1 VDPYLPI
8 EDHGIIGDLHT
19 VALVGVDG
27 TIDWCCLPRFDAP
40 AVFGALLDRTR
51 GGEVALRARGTV
63 RHRQLYLP
71 DSNVLM
77 TRYLGEHSVGE
88 VVDFMVPHGSG
99 LNESSADHVIV
110 RRVQAVR
117 GRVHFELRVR
127 PGFDFARA
135 PHEVHVVDGVG
146 AVFESSSGRLVL
158 RATVPL
164 EAAGEAAVA
173 SFTLDEGDCAD
184 FLFNWGGRVHPVRP
198 GEAEG
203 LFAATMRYWQSW
215 LRGSRYTGRWREMVE
230 RSALCLKLL
239 VHQPTGAL
247 VAAPTTS
254 LPESLGA
261 GRNWDYRFTWVR
273 DAAFTLYAL
282 MSLGVSDEAA
292 GFMDWLEARCRETP
306 SGQGLQILYGI
317 DGRHEVPE
325 EVLDHL
331 EGYRGSRPVRVGNDA
346 ARQCQLDIYGELMD
360 SVYLYN
366 KYGSPISWELWSAL
380 TRQLEWLAEHWQ
392 EPDDGLWEVRGG
404 RERFTY
410 SAVMTWVAFERAQRL
425 ARQRGLPAPVIRWRD
440 VGNEAYQQ
448 VQEHGW
454 SEDRGSYVQAFG
466 SSRLDAALLVLPLV
480 KFTGPTDPRFLATLD
495 RIGEELVSDSLV
507 QRYEADGW
515 DGLDGKE
522 GSFSLCSFWYV
533 EALTRAGRLTESR
546 LTFEK
551 MLTYANHVGLYAEQI
566 GPAGEALGN
575 FPQAFTHLALI
586 SAAVNLDR
594 ALRGERRIN
603 TAD

>member
-1 VDPYLPI
+1 MDRYLPI
-8 EDHGIIGDLHT
+8 EEHGVIGDLHT

-40 AVFGALLDRTR
+40 AVFGSLLDAQR
-51 GGEVALRARGTV
+51 GGSMAIRARGAV

-77 TRYLGEHSVGE
+77 TRYLGEKSVGE
-88 VVDFMVPHGSG
+88 VVDFMVPHGAG
-99 LNESSADHVIV
+99 LNESSVDHVIV

-117 GRVHFELRVR
+117 GRVAFSMRCEPAFDYARVR
-127 PGFDFARA
+127 
-135 PHEVHVVDGVG
+135 HTVTLVDGVG
-146 AVFESSSGRLVL
+146 AVFESPAGRLLL
-158 RATVPL
+158 RATVPVSVD
-164 EAAGEAAVA
+164 GDAAVA
-173 SFTLDEGDCAD
+173 SFTLDEGERAEV
-184 FLFNWGGRVHPVRP
+184 LLTWGGRVRPVRP
-198 GEAEG
+198 GEAED
-203 LFAATMRYWQSW
+203 LFTATMRYWQSW
-215 LRGSRYTGRWREMVE
+215 LRTSRYTGRWREMVE

-254 LPESLGA
+254 LPETLG
-261 GRNWDYRFTWVR
+261 GNRNWDYRFTWVR

-282 MSLGVSDEAA
+282 MSLGFTEEAA
-292 GFMDWLEARCRETP
+292 GFMDWLEARCRDTP
-306 SGQGLQILYGI
+306 IGQGLQVLYGI
-317 DGRHEVPE
+317 DGRSEVPE
-325 EVLDHL
+325 TVLDHL
-331 EGYRGSRPVRVGNDA
+331 DGYRGSRPVRVGNDA
-346 ARQCQLDIYGELMD
+346 AGQRQLDIYGELMD
-360 SVYLYN
+360 SVYLFN
-366 KYGSPISWELWSAL
+366 KYGSPISWELWTAL
-380 TRQLEWLAEHWQ
+380 SRQLEWLAEHWE

-404 RERFTY
+404 QERFTY

-440 VGNEAYQQ
+440 VGDRAYQQ

-454 SEDRGSYVQAFG
+454 SEQRGAYVQSFG

-480 KFTGPTDPRFLATLD
+480 KFTGPTDPRFLSTLD
-495 RIGEELVSDSLV
+495 RIGEELVQDSLV
-507 QRYEADGW
+507 QRYESDGW
-515 DGLDGKE
+515 DGLDGRE

-533 EALTRAGRLTESR
+533 EALTRAGRLAESR

-551 MLTYANHVGLYAEQI
+551 MLTYANHVGLYAEEI

-594 ALRGERRIN
+594 ALRGERRVN

>member
-1 VDPYLPI
+1 VDRYLPI
-8 EDHGIIGDLHT
+8 EEHGVIGDLHT

-40 AVFGALLDRTR
+40 AVFGALLDKDK
-51 GGEVALRARGTV
+51 GGELSLRARGTV

-77 TRYLGEHSVGE
+77 TRYLGERSVGE
-88 VVDFMVPHGSG
+88 VVDFMVPHGAG
-99 LNESSADHVIV
+99 LNESSADHLIV

-117 GRVHFELRVR
+117 GRVQFDLRCR
-127 PGFDFARA
+127 PAFDFARA
-135 PHEVHVVDGVG
+135 PHTIHLVEGVG
-146 AVFESSSGRLVL
+146 AVFESPSGRLVL
-158 RATVPL
+158 RSTAPL
-164 EAAGEAAVA
+164 SIDGDAAVA
-173 SFTLDEGDCAD
+173 SFDLDEGERVE
-184 FLFNWGGRVHPVRP
+184 LLLNWGGRVRPVHR
-198 GEAEG
+198 GEAED

-239 VHQPTGAL
+239 VHQPSGAL

-254 LPESLGA
+254 LPEALGA
-261 GRNWDYRFTWVR
+261 DRNWDYRFTWVR

-282 MSLGVSDEAA
+282 MSLGFTEEAA
-292 GFMDWLEARCRETP
+292 GFMEWLEARCRETP
-306 SGQGLQILYGI
+306 MGEGLQILYGI
-317 DGRHEVPE
+317 DGRREVPE
-325 EVLDHL
+325 LVLDHL
-331 EGYRGSRPVRVGNDA
+331 DGYRGSRPVRVGNDA
-346 ARQCQLDIYGELMD
+346 AMQRQLDIYGELMD
-360 SVYLYN
+360 SVYLFN
-366 KYGSPISWELWSAL
+366 KYGSPISWELWTAL
-380 TRQLEWLAEHWQ
+380 SRQLDWLANHWEQ
-392 EPDDGLWEVRGG
+392 PDDGLWEVRGG

-440 VGNEAYQQ
+440 VGDRAYEQ

-454 SEDRGSYVQAFG
+454 SEERGAYVQSFG
-466 SSRLDAALLVLPLV
+466 SKRLDASLLVLPLV
-480 KFTGPTDPRFLATLD
+480 KFTGPKDPRFLATLD
-495 RIGEELVSDSLV
+495 RIGEELVQDSLV

-515 DGLDGKE
+515 DGLGGKE

-533 EALTRAGRLTESR
+533 EALTRAGRLAESR

-551 MLTYANHVGLYAEQI
+551 MLTYANHVGLYAEEI

-594 ALRGERRIN
+594 ALRGEQRIN

>member
-1 VDPYLPI
+1 
-8 EDHGIIGDLHT
+8 
-19 VALVGVDG
+19 
-27 TIDWCCLPRFDAP
+27 
-40 AVFGALLDRTR
+40 
-51 GGEVALRARGTV
+51 
-63 RHRQLYLP
+63 
-71 DSNVLM
+71 
-77 TRYLGEHSVGE
+77 
-88 VVDFMVPHGSG
+88 
-99 LNESSADHVIV
+99 
-110 RRVQAVR
+110 
-117 GRVHFELRVR
+117 
-127 PGFDFARA
+127 
-135 PHEVHVVDGVG
+135 
-146 AVFESSSGRLVL
+146 
-158 RATVPL
+158 
-164 EAAGEAAVA
+164 
-173 SFTLDEGDCAD
+173 
-184 FLFNWGGRVHPVRP
+184 
-198 GEAEG
+198 
-203 LFAATMRYWQSW
+203 
-215 LRGSRYTGRWREMVE
+215 MVE

-254 LPESLGA
+254 LPEALGA

-282 MSLGVSDEAA
+282 MSLGFTEEAG

-306 SGQGLQILYGI
+306 PGHGLQILYGI
-317 DGRHEVPE
+317 DGRREIPEV
-325 EVLDHL
+325 VLDHL

-392 EPDDGLWEVRGG
+392 EHDDGLWEVRGG

-440 VGNEAYQQ
+440 VGNEAYRQ

-454 SEDRGSYVQAFG
+454 SEDRGAYVQSFG

-480 KFTGPTDPRFLATLD
+480 KFTGPTDPRFLSTLD
-495 RIGEELVSDSLV
+495 RIGDELVTDSLV
-507 QRYEADGW
+507 SRYEADGW
-515 DGLDGKE
+515 DGLDGRE

-551 MLTYANHVGLYAEQI
+551 MLTYANHVGLYAEEI
-566 GPAGEALGN
+566 GAAGEALGN

>member
-1 VDPYLPI
+1 VDGYLPI
-8 EDHGIIGDLHT
+8 EEHGIIGDLHT

-40 AVFGALLDRTR
+40 AVFGALLDAGR
-51 GGEVALRARGTV
+51 GGEFRLGARGV
-63 RHRQLYLP
+63 ERHRQLYLP

-77 TRYLGEHSVGE
+77 TRYLGEESVGE
-88 VVDFMVPHGSG
+88 VVDFMVPHGAG
-99 LNESSADHVIV
+99 LNESSADHVLV

-117 GRVHFELRVR
+117 GRVTFDLRCR
-127 PGFDFARA
+127 PAFDYARA
-135 PHEVHVVDGVG
+135 RHTVSSVDGVG
-146 AVFESSSGRLVL
+146 AVFESSAGRLVL
-158 RATVPL
+158 RSTVPL
-164 EAAGEAAVA
+164 AVDGDAAVA
-173 SFTLDEGDCAD
+173 SFTLEQGQRVE
-184 FLFNWGGRVHPVRP
+184 LLLNWGGRVHPVRA
-198 GEAEG
+198 GEADE
-203 LFAATMRYWQSW
+203 LFGATMRYWQSW

-254 LPESLGA
+254 LPEAIGA

-282 MSLGVSDEAA
+282 MSLGFTEEAA
-292 GFMDWLEARCRETP
+292 GFMDWLEARCREAP
-306 SGQGLQILYGI
+306 PGQGLQILYGI
-317 DGRHEVPE
+317 DGRHDVPE

-346 ARQCQLDIYGELMD
+346 ALQCQLDIYGELMD
-360 SVYLYN
+360 SVYLFN
-366 KYGSPISWELWSAL
+366 KYGSPISWELWNAL
-380 TRQLEWLAEHWQ
+380 TRQLEWLADNWEQ
-392 EPDDGLWEVRGG
+392 PDDGLWEVRGG

-440 VGNEAYQQ
+440 TGNRAYEE
-448 VQEHGW
+448 VQARGW
-454 SEDRGSYVQAFG
+454 SEERGAYVQAFG
-466 SSRLDAALLVLPLV
+466 STRLDASLLVLPLV
-480 KFTGPTDPRFLATLD
+480 KFTGPTDPRFLSTLD
-495 RIGEELVSDSLV
+495 RIGEELVQDSLV
-507 QRYEADGW
+507 QRYESDGW
-515 DGLDGKE
+515 DGLDGAE

-533 EALTRAGRLTESR
+533 EALTRAGRLAESR

-551 MLTYANHVGLYAEQI
+551 MLTYANHVGLYAEEI
-566 GPAGEALGN
+566 GPAGQALGN

-586 SAAVNLDR
+586 SSAVNLDR

>member
-1 VDPYLPI
+1 VDRYLPI
-8 EDHGIIGDLHT
+8 EEHGVIGDLHT

-40 AVFGALLDRTR
+40 AVFGALLDKDK
-51 GGEVALRARGTV
+51 GGELSLRARGAV

-77 TRYLGEHSVGE
+77 TRYLGERSVGE

-99 LNESSADHVIV
+99 LNESSADHLIV

-117 GRVHFELRVR
+117 GRVHFDLRCR
-127 PGFDFARA
+127 PAFDFARA
-135 PHEVHVVDGVG
+135 PHTVHLVEGVG
-146 AVFESSSGRLVL
+146 AVFESPSGRLVL
-158 RATVPL
+158 RSTAPL
-164 EAAGEAAVA
+164 SIDGDAVVA
-173 SFTLDEGDCAD
+173 SFELAEGERVEV
-184 FLFNWGGRVHPVRP
+184 LLNWGGRVRPVHR
-198 GEAEG
+198 GEAED

-239 VHQPTGAL
+239 VHQPSGAL

-254 LPESLGA
+254 LPEALGA
-261 GRNWDYRFTWVR
+261 DRNWDYRFTWVR

-282 MSLGVSDEAA
+282 MSLGFTEEAA

-306 SGQGLQILYGI
+306 MGEGLQILYGI
-317 DGRHEVPE
+317 DGRREVPE
-325 EVLDHL
+325 LVLDHL
-331 EGYRGSRPVRVGNDA
+331 DGYRGSRPVRVGNDA
-346 ARQCQLDIYGELMD
+346 AMQRQLDIYGELMD
-360 SVYLYN
+360 SVYLFN
-366 KYGSPISWELWSAL
+366 KYGSPISWELWTAL
-380 TRQLEWLAEHWQ
+380 SRQLDWLANHWEQ
-392 EPDDGLWEVRGG
+392 PDDGLWEVRGG

-440 VGNEAYQQ
+440 VGDRAYEQ

-454 SEDRGSYVQAFG
+454 SEERGAYVQSFG
-466 SSRLDAALLVLPLV
+466 SKRLDASLLVLPLV
-480 KFTGPTDPRFLATLD
+480 KFTGPKDPRFLATLD
-495 RIGEELVSDSLV
+495 RIGEELVQDSLV

-515 DGLDGKE
+515 DGLGGKE

-533 EALTRAGRLTESR
+533 EALTRAGRLAESR

-551 MLTYANHVGLYAEQI
+551 MLTYANHVGLYAEEI

-594 ALRGERRIN
+594 ALRGEQRIN

>member
-1 VDPYLPI
+1 VDRYLPI
-8 EDHGIIGDLHT
+8 EEHAVIGDLHT

-40 AVFGALLDRTR
+40 AVFGALLDAER
-51 GGEVALRARGTV
+51 GGSVTLRARGAV
-63 RHRQLYLP
+63 HHRQLYLP

-88 VVDFMVPHGSG
+88 VVDFMVPHGAG
-99 LNESSADHVIV
+99 LNESAVDHVIV
-110 RRVQAVR
+110 RRIQAVR
-117 GRVHFELRVR
+117 GRVTFTFRCR
-127 PGFDFARA
+127 PAFDYARA
-135 PHEVHVVDGVG
+135 GHAVTAVDDVG
-146 AVFESSSGRLVL
+146 AVFESTAGRLVL
-158 RATVPL
+158 RSTVPVSVD
-164 EAAGEAAVA
+164 GDAAVA
-173 SFTLDEGDCAD
+173 TFTLDEGERAEV
-184 FLFNWGGRVHPVRP
+184 LLSWGGRVHPVRP

-203 LFAATMRYWQSW
+203 LFTATMRYWQSW
-215 LRGSRYTGRWREMVE
+215 LRQSRYTGRWREMVE

-254 LPESLGA
+254 LPETLG
-261 GRNWDYRFTWVR
+261 GDRNWDYRFTWVR

-282 MSLGVSDEAA
+282 MSLGFTDEAA

-306 SGQGLQILYGI
+306 AGQGLQILYGI
-317 DGRHEVPE
+317 DGRTDVPE
-325 EVLDHL
+325 TVLDHL
-331 EGYRGSRPVRVGNDA
+331 AGYRGSRPVRVGNDA
-346 ARQCQLDIYGELMD
+346 AGQRQLDIYGELMD
-360 SVYLYN
+360 SVYLFN
-366 KYGSPISWELWSAL
+366 KYGSPISWELWNAL
-380 TRQLEWLAEHWQ
+380 SRQLEWLAEHWE
-392 EPDDGLWEVRGG
+392 EPDDGVWEVRGG

-440 VGNEAYQQ
+440 IGNRAYEA
-448 VQEHGW
+448 VQERGW
-454 SEDRGSYVQAFG
+454 SEQRGAYVQSFG
-466 SSRLDAALLVLPLV
+466 SSRLDASLLVLPLV
-480 KFTGPTDPRFLATLD
+480 KFTGPTDPRFLSTLD
-495 RIGEELVSDSLV
+495 RIGEELVQDSLV
-507 QRYEADGW
+507 LRYEADGW
-515 DGLDGKE
+515 DGLEGIE

-533 EALTRAGRLTESR
+533 EALTRAGRLAESR

-551 MLTYANHVGLYAEQI
+551 MLTYANHVGLYAEEI

-594 ALRGERRIN
+594 ALRGERRVN